1 MLAWPTRSVLAL
13 LSLLCL
19 TRHVHFDE
27 CLANYDLAVQA
38 INLLR
43 GSERGLLCGGAGPPL
58 PPHMGPSPDEDA
70 DWILSWGNVLVNVP
84 LIADANA
91 DATSPARSHVELT
104 ILWWA
109 VVFG

>member
-1 MLAWPTRSVLAL
+1 MEGRVPP
-13 LSLLCL
+13 
-19 TRHVHFDE
+19 F
-27 CLANYDLAVQA
+27 
-38 INLLR
+38 LR
-43 GSERGLLCGGAGPPL
+43 TWVPP
-58 PPHMGPSPDEDA
+58 SDEDA